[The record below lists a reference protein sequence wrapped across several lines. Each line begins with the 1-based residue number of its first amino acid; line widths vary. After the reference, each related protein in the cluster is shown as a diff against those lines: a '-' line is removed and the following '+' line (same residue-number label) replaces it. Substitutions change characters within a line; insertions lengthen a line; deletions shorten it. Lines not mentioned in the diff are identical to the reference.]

1 MADANENYKLKISQL
16 LTEFPF
22 MLFQL
27 SKIKKKKLN
36 NNHLKIT
43 LKSHSLIEFAFI
55 LSKKFKASKIL
66 NKISHF

>member
-27 SKIKKKKLN
+27 FKISKTVN
-36 NNHLKIT
+36 NNQLKIT
-43 LKSHSLIEFAFI
+43 LKCQPLIGFAFI
-55 LSKKFKASKIL
+55 LSKKFKTSKIL
-66 NKISHF
+66 NKKSHF